1 MTARLKERKERP
13 KRYIDTVRETGGEP
27 KGVKQWADRDRRSD
41 RENERGRQRDEE
53 DDSEGNRKVDRGR
66 A

>member
-1 MTARLKERKERP
+1 M
-13 KRYIDTVRETGGEP
+13 RETGDEP
-27 KGVKQWADRDRRSD
+27 KGVKQWADRDRRSY

>member
-1 MTARLKERKERP
+1 M
-13 KRYIDTVRETGGEP
+13 RETGDEP
-27 KGVKQWADRDRRSD
+27 KGDRAGAERERGSD
-41 RENERGRQRDEE
+41 SETERGRQRDGE

>member
-1 MTARLKERKERP
+1 M
-13 KRYIDTVRETGGEP
+13 RETGGEP

-53 DDSEGNRKVDRGR
+53 DDSEGNRMVDRGR